1 MAKEKKSVTKYTIE
15 IQNKLFNDLKAFSR
29 ENEITMSSVVRTGIK
44 KEIYVGKPL
53 FKKLD

>member
-15 IQNKLFNDLKAFSR
+15 ISNKLFNDLKAFSR
-29 ENEITMSSVVRTGIK
+29 ENEVTMSSVVRTGIK
-44 KEIYVGKPL
+44 KEIYVGKPI

>member
-15 IQNKLFNDLKAFSR
+15 IPNKLFNDLKAFSR
-29 ENEITMSSVVRTGIK
+29 ENEITMSVVRTGIK

>member
-15 IQNKLFNDLKAFSR
+15 IPNKLFNDLKAFSR
-29 ENEITMSSVVRTGIK
+29 ENEVTMSSVVRTGIK